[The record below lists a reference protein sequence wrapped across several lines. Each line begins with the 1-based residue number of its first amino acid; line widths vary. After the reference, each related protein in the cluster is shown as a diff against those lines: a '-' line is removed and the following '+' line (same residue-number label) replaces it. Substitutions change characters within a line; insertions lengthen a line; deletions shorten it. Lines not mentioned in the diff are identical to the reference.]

1 MAKKIVRLVCY
12 KSIADIAKE
21 LVVVE
26 GTPVII
32 PFPAATDYQ
41 KDYVA
46 IFEVRE
52 VEDGKKDR

>member
-12 KSIADIAKE
+12 ESIDDMVGKLFE
-21 LVVVE
+21 VE

-32 PFPAATDYQ
+32 PFPAAQYEQGDF
-41 KDYVA
+41 VA

-52 VEDGKKDR
+52 VEDGKKD